1 MSKMINKRSLLSDED
16 LIEGAQAIAN
26 DMRVGDARRLKLAR
40 IVDPHLDWFAQARA
54 RGLEWTD
61 IIDVLFRAGVKRPDG
76 RPLSRGHLSSL
87 VWRRQQS
94 MNIESGQMPMPMP
107 AVASTG
113 SNQTTNRAYGAAPG
127 PAPRAPGGKSPI
139 EAQNGP
145 ARGPDLSAKTKVKP
159 NDAEGAPGERNKLVA
174 YMQRSARV
182 RGGE

>member
-1 MSKMINKRSLLSDED
+1 MINKRSLLSDED

-26 DMRVGDARRLKLAR
+26 DMRIGDTHRLKLAR
-40 IVDPHLDWFAQARA
+40 IIDPHLDWFAQARA

-94 MNIESGQMPMPMP
+94 KITAPMQTPRP
-107 AVASTG
+107 ALVSAG
-113 SNQTTNRAYGAAPG
+113 GNPKTNRTHSAAPG
-127 PAPRAPGGKSPI
+127 AAIRAAGGPLTI
-139 EAQNGP
+139 ETPDGA
-145 ARGPDLSAKTKVKP
+145 ARAPDLSAKAQIKP
-159 NDAEGAPGERNKLVA
+159 NDAEGAPGERNRLVA

-182 RGGE
+182 RGGK